1 MYAAGC
7 SLAAVLVI
15 FSAGAAASPDTA
27 GPHAEFAPFAGY
39 RVGGEFRADG
49 GEGGVA
55 AATDTRD
62 GGGWGASIG
71 LYRDHESFYE
81 LLYSRRHAG
90 LETPDPAL
98 QGLEVAIE
106 YLHVGGTLLFPQPRG
121 YIGYVSGT
129 LGLTRLDARSG
140 DYGTEHKF
148 SVSLGGGVRFPLTE
162 RLAATFGLRGYMT
175 FVDSDSV
182 LVCTS
187 ADGEASCLLRASGR
201 SFWEAEVTAGLSF
214 AF

>member
-49 GEGGVA
+49 GEGGGA
-55 AATDTRD
+55 AAPDPHNETR
-62 GGGWGASIG
+62 
-71 LYRDHESFYE
+71 
-81 LLYSRRHAG
+81 
-90 LETPDPAL
+90 DPAL